1 MIAANSTPYGFAP
14 WCLAELCEVI
24 TDGTH
29 KTPKYTETG
38 IPFISTANIEPF
50 HSFKFDSYKKF
61 ISETEHAE
69 LTRRCKPEFGDILV
83 SKIGTLGLTK
93 FVDVDYEFSIFVGV
107 ALLKLRKA
115 VIDGRFLEQLLN
127 TETYKQAMA
136 AASPGS
142 TRSTLTLTAIKNLQ
156 VSIPSL
162 ETQRRIAE
170 ILSTVD
176 RAIEQT
182 EALIAKQQRIKTGL
196 MQDLLTRGIDEHGNL
211 RSEQT
216 HEFKDSPLG
225 RIPVEWDVVKL
236 LNYIAFIR
244 SGLSRRILEDDIGV
258 PVITSTNI
266 QRSLLDTTQLSFWYL
281 KDPQGAKTES
291 FFLDDGDILLNF
303 INSVEQIG
311 KVCLF
316 QDLGRSTIYT
326 TNLFRIKASQ
336 VASQD
341 FLFHLL
347 DSQVVLNEI
356 KLITKPA
363 VNQASFTTGD
373 FLGISV
379 PFIPYDEQLRIVEFL
394 FALNNHNNGAMLSLS
409 KLKHE
414 KNALIQ
420 ERIDAAF
427 KRPTRLSNNIAEYEN
442 ACYNNITDIY

>member
-1 MIAANSTPYGFAP
+1 MIAANSTPNGFAP

-170 ILSTVD
+170 VLSTVD
-176 RAIEQT
+176 QAIEQT

-225 RIPVEWDVVKL
+225 RIPVEWEVKRLDDLLVEKRYGISTSLSEEPIGTPVLRMNNLMNGEIDYSNLKYSTREDARKLTLNEGDVLFNRTNSIDYVGRTGIYRNLDQRISFASYLVRLVTDSTRLHPEYLNLL
-236 LNYIAFIR
+236 LNDRANQIR
-244 SGLSRRILEDDIGV
+244 VKQFATIGV
-258 PVITSTNI
+258 QQANVNPTNLGTLNIALPNDVTEQDKIIEAISTSRNCI
-266 QRSLLDTTQLSFWYL
+266 HDIDANFRKLCSL
-281 KDPQGAKTES
+281 KTG
-291 FFLDDGDILLNF
+291 LM
-303 INSVEQIG
+303 
-311 KVCLF
+311 
-316 QDLGRSTIYT
+316 QDLLTGKKRVT
-326 TNLFRIKASQ
+326 A
-336 VASQD
+336 
-341 FLFHLL
+341 LL
-347 DSQVVLNEI
+347 HDTE
-356 KLITKPA
+356 A
-363 VNQASFTTGD
+363 VHG
-373 FLGISV
+373 
-379 PFIPYDEQLRIVEFL
+379 
-394 FALNNHNNGAMLSLS
+394 
-409 KLKHE
+409 
-414 KNALIQ
+414 
-420 ERIDAAF
+420 
-427 KRPTRLSNNIAEYEN
+427 
-442 ACYNNITDIY
+442 